1 VKFSQALRSPFRR
14 KSDRLA
20 SIGKRVEELEIQLSQ
35 FISLVSI
42 KDQLLPI
49 PPKHLQIRV
58 AGAYYPTFFQHGKD
72 MFYDLEDFLKSA
84 GLSMFDFDRIL
95 DFGCGCGRFMIPM
108 SFLLPPKKISGTD
121 IDKEAIQWFKE
132 NYPCFHDLDVNGFNP
147 PTKYAG
153 ATFDFVF
160 SISIFTHLPEEMQH
174 AWLKE
179 LSRIIKPG
187 GYGIFTTHGENHFHH
202 LNQAARTELLTR
214 GFYYLAGDTTDGL
227 PEFYQTSF
235 HTGEY
240 VQREWS
246 RYFDVLAIR
255 KNGVGKAQDA
265 VLVKKRLV
273 ADCG

>member
-1 VKFSQALRSPFRR
+1 MEFPQALRSLFSRNPD
-14 KSDRLA
+14 SLA
-20 SIGKRVEELEIQLSQ
+20 SVGKRVEELEIRLGQ
-35 FISLVSI
+35 FISLVSL
-42 KDQLLPI
+42 KDQLPPI

-72 MFYDLEDFLKSA
+72 MFYDLEDFLKRE
-84 GLSMFDFDRIL
+84 GLSLFDFDSIL

-121 IDKEAIQWFKE
+121 IDKEAIQWFKA
-132 NYPCFHDLDVNGFNP
+132 NYPCFNDLDVNGFTP
-147 PTKYAG
+147 PTKYAD

-160 SISIFTHLPEEMQH
+160 SVSIFTHLPEEMQH
-174 AWLKE
+174 VWLKE

-187 GYGIFTTHGENHFHH
+187 GCGIFTTHGENHFHH
-202 LNQAARTELLTR
+202 LNQAAREELMTK
-214 GFYYLAGDTTDGL
+214 GFYYLMRDATDGL

-255 KNGVGKAQDA
+255 KKGVGKSQDA
-265 VLVKKRLV
+265 VLVKKRIK
-273 ADCG
+273 ADR